1 MSSLSKQTQAKRRGM
16 SSLVAR
22 TNKTVLNGSG
32 PDARSIDDGETESE
46 MEL

>member
-1 MSSLSKQTQAKRRGM
+1 MLSLLKQKQAKRREM
-16 SSLVAR
+16 SSFVAR